1 MTAKEYLGQAYRID
15 QRINSKL
22 EQLSSLRN
30 LATKATST
38 LSDAP
43 PSGTRNVHR
52 MEDVIV
58 KIVDMENEINADID
72 KLVDLKQEIMRII
85 NAVENPE
92 FHTLLELRYLCFKT
106 WEEISV
112 EMGYTMRHL
121 YRMRDEAFKKIVVP
135 TKRCH

>member
-1 MTAKEYLGQAYRID
+1 
-15 QRINSKL
+15 
-22 EQLSSLRN
+22 
-30 LATKATST
+30 
-38 LSDAP
+38 
-43 PSGTRNVHR
+43 
-52 MEDVIV
+52 
-58 KIVDMENEINADID
+58 
-72 KLVDLKQEIMRII
+72 MRII

-92 FHTLLELRYLCFKT
+92 LHTLLELRYLCFKT